1 MKYTA
6 KDPKTELIRTI
17 VSPETN
23 GVISGE
29 VFTKN
34 VSAITQLVR
43 DFSALSSVS
52 IAILY
57 HARTSLLLV

>member
-17 VSPETN
+17 VSPETY

-52 IAILY
+52 IAIL
-57 HARTSLLLV
+57 